1 MAKIKICLDAGHYGK
16 YNQSPVNKKYYESD
30 MTWKLHNFLKSELEN
45 YGIEVVTTRKSQN
58 VDLALEK
65 RGKASK
71 GCDLFLSI
79 HSNASSSDEADAA
92 DAYCQVSDNT
102 TKIDEKSV
110 EIGKKLASVVNKTM
124 ACKGPAQVHRR
135 VGNYNKDYYGVL
147 RGARDVGTAGVLME
161 HSFHTNLRA
170 TNWLLKDTNLK
181 KLAKAEAKVIADYF
195 GVKKS
200 TSKPTNTSSSTA
212 TATTSNFKPYIVKVV
227 CKSLNIR
234 KTPNWSNSD
243 VVGTVKKNEAYTIVA
258 EKNLDGTKFGKL
270 KSGAGWISL
279 GNKYVKR
286 VE

>member
-1 MAKIKICLDAGHYGK
+1 MPKICLDAGHYGK
-16 YNQSPVNKKYYESD
+16 YNRSPVNKKYYESE
-30 MTWKLHNFLKSELEN
+30 MNWKLHNFLKEELKAR
-45 YGIEVVTTRKSQN
+45 GFDVIVTRTNQKK
-58 VDLALEK
+58 DLALYD
-65 RGKASK
+65 RGAKSK

-79 HSNASSSDEADAA
+79 HSNASSSDKSDFAVAC
-92 DAYCQVSDNT
+92 CQVNDNT

-124 ACKGPAQVHRR
+124 ACKGTAQIYRR

-170 TNWLLKDTNLK
+170 TNWLLNDDNLK
-181 KLAKAEAKVIADYF
+181 KLAKAEADMLADF
-195 GVKKS
+195 FKIKKPP
-200 TSKPTNTSSSTA
+200 TAKPPTANTST
-212 TATTSNFKPYIVKVV
+212 FKPYVVKVI

-234 KTPNWSNSD
+234 KTPKWGNSD
-243 VVGTVKKNEAYTIVA
+243 VVGTVKKNEAFTIVA
-258 EKNLDGTKFGKL
+258 EKYLDGTKFGKL

-279 GNKYVKR
+279 GNKYVKK

>member
-1 MAKIKICLDAGHYGK
+1 MGIKICLDAGHYGK
-16 YNQSPVNKKYYESD
+16 YNRSPVNKKYYESE

-71 GCDLFLSI
+71 GCDLFLSL
-79 HSNASSSDEADAA
+79 HSNATSNPNSDYALAC
-92 DAYCQVSDNT
+92 CQIDDNG
-102 TKIDEKSV
+102 TKIDEVSGA
-110 EIGKKLASVVNKTM
+110 IGRKLAAVVNSTM
-124 ACKGPAQVHRR
+124 GSKGEWTIWKRA
-135 VGNYNKDYYGVL
+135 GNYNSDYYGVL
-147 RGARDVGTAGVLME
+147 RGAKSVGVAGVLLE
-161 HSFHTNLRA
+161 HGFHTNKA
-170 TNWLLKDTNLK
+170 NTAWLLKDTNLK

-200 TSKPTNTSSSTA
+200 TSKPTNTSSSTL

-243 VVGTVKKNEAYTIVA
+243 VVGAVKKNQAFTIVA

>member
-1 MAKIKICLDAGHYGK
+1 MPKICLDAGHFGK
-16 YNQSPVNKKYYESD
+16 YNQSPVNKKYYESE
-30 MTWKLHNFLKSELEN
+30 MNWKLHNFLKEELKAR
-45 YGIEVVTTRKSQN
+45 GFDVIVTRTNQKN
-58 VDLALEK
+58 DLDVYA
-65 RGKASK
+65 RGKMSK

-79 HSNASSSDEADAA
+79 HSNASSNEKADSAIA
-92 DAYCQVSDNT
+92 CCQVNDNT

-110 EIGKKLASVVNKTM
+110 EIGKKLALVVNKTM
-124 ACKGPAQVHRR
+124 ACKGTAQIYRR

-170 TNWLLKDTNLK
+170 TNWLLNDENLK
-181 KLAKAEAKVIADYF
+181 KLAKAEAEMLADYF
-195 GVKKS
+195 DIKKPA
-200 TSKPTNTSSSTA
+200 TAKPTTANTSE
-212 TATTSNFKPYIVKVV
+212 FKPYIVKVV

-234 KTPNWSNSD
+234 KTPKWDNSD
-243 VVGTVKKNEAYTIVA
+243 VVGAVKKNEAYTIVA
-258 EKNLDGTKFGKL
+258 EKYLDGTKFGKL

>member
-1 MAKIKICLDAGHYGK
+1 MPKICLDAGHYGK
-16 YNQSPVNKKYYESD
+16 YNRSPVNKKYYESE
-30 MTWKLHNFLKSELEN
+30 MNWKLHNFLKEELKAR
-45 YGIEVVTTRKSQN
+45 GFDVIVTRTNQKK
-58 VDLALEK
+58 DLALYD
-65 RGKASK
+65 RGAKSK

-79 HSNASSSDEADAA
+79 HSNASSSDKSDFAVAC
-92 DAYCQVSDNT
+92 CQVNDNT

-124 ACKGPAQVHRR
+124 ACKGTAQIYRR

-170 TNWLLKDTNLK
+170 TNWLLNDDNLK
-181 KLAKAEAKVIADYF
+181 KLAKAEAEMLADYF
-195 GVKKS
+195 DVKKP
-200 TSKPTNTSSSTA
+200 TTAKPTTANTSEL
-212 TATTSNFKPYIVKVV
+212 KPYVVKVV

-234 KTPNWSNSD
+234 KTPNWANSD
-243 VVGTVKKNEAYTIVA
+243 VVGTVKKNEAFTIVA
-258 EKNLDGTKFGKL
+258 EKYLDGTKFGKL